1 MAAHVCS
8 HDTPSPER
16 MTNLP
21 RYRLILWVAVVVN
34 AAMFVVELRAGF
46 SANSLS
52 LWADA
57 IDFGGDA
64 LNYGMSLAVLASA
77 IAWRARVALFK
88 GSCMMGLGVGV
99 LVHAV
104 WSAWRGEVPEP
115 LIMGSVAVVA
125 LVANVG
131 VAWMLYATTPLA
143 TLLCWRLPVVCWAV
157 AARGQ
162 TCWSPVPW
170 PVWHSPVA
178 GRCLNSRVKSW
189 PLSVAPAGL
198 SQPRHPSLWCPL
210 WWCPVRRCPA
220 CANLESARPSR
231 RLRFCQP

>member
-115 LIMGSVAVVA
+115 LIMGSFAVVA

-131 VAWMLYATTPLA
+131 VAWMLYAFREGDANMRSVWLCSRNDAIGNVAVLA
-143 TLLCWRLPVVCWAV
+143 AAGGVLGSGSAWPDLLV
-157 AARGQ
+157 ASAMASLALTSGWQVLKLARQ
-162 TCWSPVPW
+162 EL
-170 PVWHSPVA
+170 A
-178 GRCLNSRVKSW
+178 
-189 PLSVAPAGL
+189 A
-198 SQPRHPSLWCPL
+198 
-210 WWCPVRRCPA
+210 
-220 CANLESARPSR
+220 
-231 RLRFCQP
+231 

>member
-64 LNYGMSLAVLASA
+64 LNYGMSLAVL
-77 IAWRARVALFK
+77 
-88 GSCMMGLGVGV
+88 
-99 LVHAV
+99 VHAV

-131 VAWMLYATTPLA
+131 VAWMLYAFREGDANMRSVWLCSRNDAIGNVAVLA
-143 TLLCWRLPVVCWAV
+143 AAGGVLSSGSAWPDLLV
-157 AARGQ
+157 ASAMASLALTSGWQVLKLARQ
-162 TCWSPVPW
+162 EL
-170 PVWHSPVA
+170 A
-178 GRCLNSRVKSW
+178 
-189 PLSVAPAGL
+189 A
-198 SQPRHPSLWCPL
+198 
-210 WWCPVRRCPA
+210 
-220 CANLESARPSR
+220 
-231 RLRFCQP
+231 

>member
-64 LNYGMSLAVLASA
+64 LNYGMSLAVLTSA

-131 VAWMLYATTPLA
+131 VAWMLYAFREGDANMRSVWLCSRNDAIGNVAVLA
-143 TLLCWRLPVVCWAV
+143 AAGGVLGSGSAWPDLLV
-157 AARGQ
+157 ASAMASLALTSGWQVLKLARQ
-162 TCWSPVPW
+162 EL
-170 PVWHSPVA
+170 A
-178 GRCLNSRVKSW
+178 
-189 PLSVAPAGL
+189 A
-198 SQPRHPSLWCPL
+198 
-210 WWCPVRRCPA
+210 
-220 CANLESARPSR
+220 
-231 RLRFCQP
+231 

>member
-131 VAWMLYATTPLA
+131 VAWMLYAFREGDANMRSVWLCSRNDAIGNVAVLA
-143 TLLCWRLPVVCWAV
+143 AAGGVLGSGSAWPDLLV
-157 AARGQ
+157 ASAMASLALTSGWQVLKLARQ
-162 TCWSPVPW
+162 EL
-170 PVWHSPVA
+170 A
-178 GRCLNSRVKSW
+178 
-189 PLSVAPAGL
+189 A
-198 SQPRHPSLWCPL
+198 
-210 WWCPVRRCPA
+210 
-220 CANLESARPSR
+220 
-231 RLRFCQP
+231 

>member
-131 VAWMLYATTPLA
+131 VAWMLYAFREGDANMRSVWLCSRNDAIGNVAVLA
-143 TLLCWRLPVVCWAV
+143 AAGGVLSSGSAWPDLLV
-157 AARGQ
+157 ASAMASLALTSGWQVLKLARQ
-162 TCWSPVPW
+162 EL
-170 PVWHSPVA
+170 A
-178 GRCLNSRVKSW
+178 
-189 PLSVAPAGL
+189 A
-198 SQPRHPSLWCPL
+198 
-210 WWCPVRRCPA
+210 
-220 CANLESARPSR
+220 
-231 RLRFCQP
+231 